1 MNRISGFLILALV
14 AALVLGSSAY
24 VIDQAEQGIVVQFGE
39 PVGEPVTP
47 PGLHWKLPFIQDVRR
62 FDKRLLVWDGDVNP
76 IPTLGREF
84 VIVDTTARWRSSD
97 PLMRSDEQTSEIP
110 SLMLSPYARFSLEK
124 KRIQ

>member
-39 PVGEPVTP
+39 PVGEPVTT

-62 FDKRLLVWDGDVNP
+62 FDKRLLVWDGDVNQ

-84 VIVDTTARWRSSD
+84 
-97 PLMRSDEQTSEIP
+97 EIGRA
-110 SLMLSPYARFSLEK
+110 SCRERVCQYV
-124 KRIQ
+124 